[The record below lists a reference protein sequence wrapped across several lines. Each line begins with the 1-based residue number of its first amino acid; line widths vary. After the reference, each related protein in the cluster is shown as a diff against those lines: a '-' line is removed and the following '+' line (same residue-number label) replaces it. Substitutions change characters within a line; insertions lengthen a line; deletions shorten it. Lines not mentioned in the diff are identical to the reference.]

1 MIFIPKRLE
10 VLGNGTTAK
19 GVLTGLFMVIFEV
32 FHTAPYP
39 SYPGEMRSQLYS
51 TRVEAEK
58 MREFNESCGCRS
70 YVTVRTVNKLQ

>member
-1 MIFIPKRLE
+1 VNLIDAPSEIS
-10 VLGNGTTAK
+10 
-19 GVLTGLFMVIFEV
+19 VIFEV

-58 MREFNESCGCRS
+58 MRELNESCGCRS